1 MFLILL
7 RHWRTQHSL
16 KSNPLRRTSRVSMER
31 EMESFLR
38 MLRLGR
44 RELRL
49 VGARAKRQIRTTRVK
64 TQPVGVNS
72 ALAAVGV
79 NASLRRL
86 SCKRNP
92 AAAISPIRPPSGGV
106 GYLGWVS

>member
-7 RHWRTQHSL
+7 KHWRTQHSL
-16 KSNPLRRTSRVSMER
+16 KSNPLRRTSRASMER

-49 VGARAKRQIRTTRVK
+49 GGARGKRQIRTTRVK

-79 NASLRRL
+79 NASLRRFVL
-86 SCKRNP
+86 QKEPSSCNL
-92 AAAISPIRPPSGGV
+92 AH
-106 GYLGWVS
+106 

>member
-1 MFLILL
+1 MAPPSQELEPPINPERFSILGMFLILL
-7 RHWRTQHSL
+7 KHWRTQHSL

-49 VGARAKRQIRTTRVK
+49 VGARAKRSGRGGGRPPPPPQIRTCSF
-64 TQPVGVNS
+64 P
-72 ALAAVGV
+72 
-79 NASLRRL
+79 ASG
-86 SCKRNP
+86 S
-92 AAAISPIRPPSGGV
+92 SDE
-106 GYLGWVS
+106 